1 MADDP
6 DPLIDDVLD
15 LLDGWVISDPV
26 EGEEPT
32 EPETPTDDG
41 EVHTV
46 TTIEVTKFL
55 SKARI
60 RAAGHIGLENVEKL
74 PSTVLVDE
82 AVATWAAGLLY
93 NKYVIKVTE
102 GKEDQDP
109 TTYGDK
115 KIAEA
120 KALLKSVNIDEDD
133 DDSLGESAITV
144 FSINSA
150 TLEEEED

>member
-1 MADDP
+1 MADIP

-15 LLDGWVISDPV
+15 LLDGWVISDPG

-46 TTIEVTKFL
+46 TTVEVNKFIV
-55 SKARI
+55 KAKR
-60 RAAGHIGLENVEKL
+60 RAAGHIELENVEKL
-74 PSTVLVDE
+74 PSTELVDE
-82 AVATWAAGLLY
+82 AVATWAAGLLW
-93 NKYVIKVTE
+93 NKYVVKVTE

-120 KALLKSVNIDEDD
+120 KAMLKPVNTDEDD
-133 DDSLGESAITV
+133 DDSQGESAITV
-144 FSINSA
+144 FSINSE
-150 TLEEEED
+150 TLKEEE